1 MRVIGI
7 IVPILGVAGLAFG
20 VMFIPQSFS
29 AEDEIAESI
38 APLPLDQVDSRYD
51 EVKAQQSA
59 MRAMEG
65 PAIQAGTAA
74 PSATYNYLTIQ
85 RTSLGLTRSQIGLVS
100 FTRTSGII
108 NIILGLG
115 LVLAGVGLLKKGQSA
130 D

>member
-1 MRVIGI
+1 MRAIGI
-7 IVPILGVAGLAFG
+7 IVLILGVAGLAFG
-20 VMFIPQSFS
+20 VLFIPQSYS

-65 PAIQAGTAA
+65 PAIQSGAD
-74 PSATYNYLTIQ
+74 PSAMYNYLTIQ

-108 NIILGLG
+108 NIILGVG
-115 LVLAGVGLLKKGQSA
+115 LILAGIGLMRKGQSSA
-130 D
+130 